1 MESGVKSQTSGIV
14 FSFPYLMVGG
24 KEVDLWEVL
33 EGHGVWLRSQRD
45 VVAGRALYVGDG
57 VVYVRLY
64 VRGGVVVS
72 MFVGGNG
79 EVIDMS
85 MYHVAEAP

>member
-45 VVAGRALYVGDG
+45 IVAGRVVQRDG
-57 VVYVRLY
+57 VVTVKLFLVHGYVVTIVL
-64 VRGGVVVS
+64 S
-72 MFVGGNG
+72 PELN
-79 EVIDMS
+79 VID
-85 MYHVAEAP
+85 VGVTRVP